1 MTALGLYLLVS
12 LLFVMATMVEFAGV
26 IFLKRKL
33 DFSRDIRTDRT
44 QSLERSGSFEIEKLS
59 AKIDAI
65 ALLSFFVCYILFNG
79 FYWAYYLTTN

>member
-33 DFSRDIRTDRT
+33 DFSREIRNNTT

-65 ALLSFFVCYILFNG
+65 ALILFFVCYLIFNG
-79 FYWAYYLTTN
+79 FYWAYYLFNN